1 MSHVVWETAP
11 SLHRPI
17 MLVAFE
23 GWFDA
28 GECATSALSWL
39 GARHGGSPVASI
51 DPEEFFDFQ
60 ENRPHVAFDLEGE
73 RVIRWPSNQIVAAET
88 GPEHD
93 LLLLSGVEPRLKWRT
108 FCGALIEVIQ
118 ATSTEL
124 VVTVGSLVGNVP
136 HTRPSSVRG
145 SASDP
150 VLAERL
156 GLDRPTYEGPTGVVG
171 AFHDALDSAGVPVIS
186 LRASVPHY
194 VSGPL
199 NPKGQQALLRRLQ
212 DVTGVDTGAADL
224 DDAVAEWEQRVSG
237 AVGSDEEVVAYVE
250 RLEAEADARAETQID
265 GDGLASEIEE
275 FLRQRDADD

>member
-1 MSHVVWETAP
+1 MSHVVWDTAP

-39 GARHGGSPVASI
+39 ASRHHASQVAAI
-51 DPEEFFDFQ
+51 DPEVFFDFQ
-60 ENRPHVAFDLEGE
+60 ENRPHVGFDAEGN
-73 RVIRWPSNQIVAAET
+73 RVIEWPRNEIVAAET

-93 LLLLSGVEPRLKWRT
+93 LLLLSGVEPRLQWRT
-108 FCGALIEVIQ
+108 FCESLIEVIRD
-118 ATSTEL
+118 TSTEL

-136 HTRPSSVRG
+136 HTRPAMVRG

-150 VLAERL
+150 RLAARL

-171 AFHDALDSAGVPVIS
+171 AFHDALDRAGVPVIS
-186 LRASVPHY
+186 LRVSVPHY

-199 NPKGQQALLRRLQ
+199 NPKGQQALLRRLEH
-212 DVTGVDTGAADL
+212 VTAVSTGAEDL
-224 DDAVAEWEQRVSG
+224 DPAVLEWEDRVSS
-237 AVGSDEEVVAYVE
+237 AVGSDDDVVSYVA
-250 RLEAEADARAETQID
+250 RLEAEADARAEDQID
-265 GDGLASEIEE
+265 GDELASEIEE
-275 FLRQRDADD
+275 FLRNEDDD